1 MSEIKHRLKA
11 NLFENVLTEDPND
24 FIARVSAERTLSIPD
39 ICNSAAG
46 RGGADV
52 SAAAMEH
59 SVNLFLKEM
68 GYQLSDGFSV
78 NTGYFTAT
86 ALIKGVFNS
95 PLETFNPSK
104 HSVLFQFNQ
113 GDVLRKM
120 LSDIEVQ
127 ILGVAESGISIAQVT
142 DVKTGLINDRITPNR
157 NLRIKGSK
165 LKVVGEHESV
175 GIFFVNETTSER
187 TKVDPTDI
195 VTNNPSELVIVTP
208 GLAAGSYVLEVASQY
223 AGSSTQLK
231 EPKTAT
237 FDKVLTVN

>member
-52 SAAAMEH
+52 SATAMEH

-86 ALIKGVFNS
+86 PLIKGVFNS
-95 PLETFNPSK
+95 PMETFNPSK

-113 GDVLRKM
+113 GGCATQNALRHR
-120 LSDIEVQ
+120 
-127 ILGVAESGISIAQVT
+127 GGYPRC
-142 DVKTGLINDRITPNR
+142 G
-157 NLRIKGSK
+157 
-165 LKVVGEHESV
+165 
-175 GIFFVNETTSER
+175 
-187 TKVDPTDI
+187 
-195 VTNNPSELVIVTP
+195 
-208 GLAAGSYVLEVASQY
+208 
-223 AGSSTQLK
+223 
-231 EPKTAT
+231 
-237 FDKVLTVN
+237 